1 MGPSVLS
8 LGHPMHSPSFPLSV
22 WWVVSA
28 VVTVTYLACYARLIP
43 DRRITVRLCAAPAWL
58 AAAAVVLTLV
68 RWFDAQEALVCYSAA
83 LLGIVLAFAGRGRTI
98 RQAYLDGAGRP
109 GVDPPKPTPG
119 MYAQLFGVVTVVI
132 ALAIWLCA

>member
-1 MGPSVLS
+1 
-8 LGHPMHSPSFPLSV
+8 MHSPSFPLSV

-28 VVTVTYLACYARLIP
+28 VATVIYLAFYARLIP
-43 DRRITVRLCAAPAWL
+43 DRGITVRLCAVPAWMVPF
-58 AAAAVVLTLV
+58 AAVLILV
-68 RWFDAQEALVCYSAA
+68 RWLDAQEALACYSAT

-119 MYAQLFGVVTVVI
+119 MYAQLFCACTGVI
-132 ALAIWLCA
+132 ALTVWLCA